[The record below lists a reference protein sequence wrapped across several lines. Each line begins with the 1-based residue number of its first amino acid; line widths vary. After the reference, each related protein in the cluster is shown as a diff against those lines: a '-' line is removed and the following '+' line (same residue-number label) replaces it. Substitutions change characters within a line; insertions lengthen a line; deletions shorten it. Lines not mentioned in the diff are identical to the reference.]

1 MLTLLDCTIKPHTQS
16 VVMNVNTD
24 TFESVDQTGHCH
36 RPLKGL
42 LLQCLGCDV
51 VCGMFKHTH
60 THTCPTNSEI
70 EKYNFFYTRLH
81 HTFLSASIIYQ
92 KTAITQR
99 TVDWYNTVM
108 RSMNTVCR

>member
-1 MLTLLDCTIKPHTQS
+1 
-16 VVMNVNTD
+16 MNVNTD
-24 TFESVDQTGHCH
+24 TFEPVDQTRRHH

-42 LLQCLGCDV
+42 LLQSLGCDV
-51 VCGMFKHTH
+51 LCGMFKH

-70 EKYNFFYTRLH
+70 EKCNFFYIRLH

-99 TVDWYNTVM
+99 TVDWYNTAM
-108 RSMNTVCR
+108 RSMNTVYR